1 MIHPKGNIIL
11 TKVFQS
17 YICTVNTQT
26 ILILFKFKILKLL
39 LKAIYYQNNLSK
51 NQKNEEKPK
60 RRWFR

>member
-26 ILILFKFKILKLL
+26 ILILFKFKILKLFL
-39 LKAIYYQNNLSK
+39 NAIYYQNSLSK
-51 NQKNEEKPK
+51 KPK
-60 RRWFR
+60 ERRKIEEALV